1 MLKALSMLNNRSL
14 IQLTI
19 VISAWLSPL
28 CFALPTDRQQP
39 IHISADSAQIDDN
52 TGTTTYKGNVLMTQ
66 GSLEIRAA
74 NVSLYR
80 INDEVS
86 QIIATGSPANFRQQP
101 SSDQPITDA
110 FGEKLDYQITNQTV
124 TISGKARVEQAGDTF
139 SGERIVYQMDKAIVN
154 AYSGKGSSG
163 QRVQMVIQPKGK
175 Q

>member
-1 MLKALSMLNNRSL
+1 MLNNRSF

-19 VISAWLSPL
+19 ALSVWLSPL

-52 TGTTTYKGNVLMTQ
+52 TGTTTYKGNVLMKQ
-66 GSLEIRAA
+66 GTLEIRAA
-74 NVSLYR
+74 NVDLYR

-101 SSDQPITDA
+101 SLDQAMTDA
-110 FGEKLDYQITNQTV
+110 FGEKLDYQITDQTV
-124 TISGKARVEQAGDTF
+124 TITGKARVEQAGDTF

-163 QRVQMVIQPKGK
+163 QRVQMIIQPKAK